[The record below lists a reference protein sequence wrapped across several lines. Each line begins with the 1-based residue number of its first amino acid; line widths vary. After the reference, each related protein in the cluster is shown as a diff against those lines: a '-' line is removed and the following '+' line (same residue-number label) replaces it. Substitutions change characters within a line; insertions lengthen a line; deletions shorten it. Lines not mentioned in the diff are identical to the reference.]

1 MEQIRTFVAI
11 ELDEA
16 LKNVLRQVQG
26 ELKRAPVSRIGRWV
40 SPDGIHLTL
49 KFLGNVS
56 TERVPEIT
64 QALERSC
71 RSFAPFT
78 IALSQPGFFPNAH
91 RLRVVWVGVTGDVG
105 TLQQLQHAVETEL
118 NALGFAPEKRG
129 FQPHLTLARIRDYA
143 RPNEREEMAKRIAA
157 IQVDTSIEMLV
168 REVHLMRS
176 DLRPSGAVYTRLA
189 TVPLG
194 RATGG

>member
-11 ELDEA
+11 ELDDA
-16 LKNVLRQVQG
+16 LKNALRQVQE

-56 TERVPEIT
+56 TERLPEII
-64 QALERSC
+64 QAMERGC
-71 RSFAPFT
+71 RSTAPFT
-78 IALSQPGFFPNAH
+78 IALSQPGFFPNTR
-91 RLRVVWVGVTGDVG
+91 RLRVVWVGLTGDMDA
-105 TLQQLQHAVETEL
+105 LQRLQRALESEL
-118 NALGFAPEKRG
+118 NALGFPPEKRG

-143 RPNEREEMAKRIAA
+143 RPNEREEMAKRIVAT
-157 IQVDTSIEMLV
+157 QVETSISMLV

-176 DLRPSGAVYTRLA
+176 DLRPTGAVYTRLA

-194 RATGG
+194 